1 MESREPPPAQLVF
14 SSGGC
19 WFGVPAGEV
28 LEVAV
33 WEQLTR
39 VPGAPAHVL
48 GVFPLRGEVFPVIDP
63 GILRGGT
70 AEPGHRVVTLRL
82 AGGTL
87 ALTAGQL
94 GGVSELEALP
104 EPSGDTPVDRCFLGP
119 VELERHSEALLI
131 DTRAL
136 FEFLSRGTHLGAG
149 S

>member
-1 MESREPPPAQLVF
+1 
-14 SSGGC
+14 
-19 WFGVPAGEV
+19 VPAGEV

-63 GILRGGT
+63 GILRGDT
-70 AEPGHRVVTLRL
+70 PEPGHRVVCLRL

-94 GGVSELEALP
+94 GGVSELESLP
-104 EPSGDTPVDRCFLGP
+104 APSEESPVGRCFLGP
-119 VELERHSEALLI
+119 VELQRHSDVLLV

-136 FEFLSRGTHLGAG
+136 FEFLSRGTHPGAG